1 MKWRNLILHNFWW
14 KLVSLLVAV
23 IVWSTYYLSGGT
35 FQWGVLTA
43 DDATS
48 RFEGYRP
55 RLLKRQSD
63 PHRYQFSPEEVTFSF
78 AGTRE
83 QLDRMTFKDIVVY
96 VDVQD
101 YLVGGTNSLTV
112 QVRTPPNVKLVS
124 VRPETLT
131 VRRVEPAVLPAP

>member
-1 MKWRNLILHNFWW
+1 MKLRDLILHNFWW

-23 IVWSTYYLSGGT
+23 IVWSTYYISGGT
-35 FQWGVLTA
+35 FQIGALTT

-63 PHRYQFSPEEVTFSF
+63 PHRYQFSPEEVTVSFSG
-78 AGTRE
+78 ARE
-83 QLDRMTFKDIVVY
+83 LLDRMTFKDIVVY

-101 YLVGGTNSLTV
+101 YLVGATNLLTV

-124 VRPETLT
+124 VKPDKLA
-131 VRRVEPAVLPAP
+131 VRRVEPVVLPIN

>member
-1 MKWRNLILHNFWW
+1 MKLRDLILHNFWW

-23 IVWSTYYLSGGT
+23 IVWSTYYISGGT
-35 FQWGVLTA
+35 FQIGALTT

-63 PHRYQFSPEEVTFSF
+63 IHRYQFSPEEVTISFSG
-78 AGTRE
+78 ARE

-101 YLVGGTNSLTV
+101 YLVGATNLLAV

-124 VRPETLT
+124 VKPDKLT
-131 VRRVEPAVLPAP
+131 VRRVEPVVLPSN

>member
-1 MKWRNLILHNFWW
+1 MKLRDLILHNFWW

-23 IVWSTYYLSGGT
+23 IVWSTYYISGGR
-35 FQWGVLTA
+35 FLDALTT

-63 PHRYQFSPEEVTFSF
+63 IHRYQFSPEEVTVSFS
-78 AGTRE
+78 GTRE
-83 QLDRMTFKDIVVY
+83 QLDRMTFKDITVY

-101 YLVGGTNSLTV
+101 YLVGATNLLAV

-124 VRPETLT
+124 VTPDRLT
-131 VRRVEPAVLPAP
+131 VQRVEPVVLPAN

>member
-1 MKWRNLILHNFWW
+1 MKLRDLILHNFWW
-14 KLVSLLVAV
+14 KLVSLLVAI
-23 IVWSTYYLSGGT
+23 IVWSTYYIGGGT
-35 FQWGVLTA
+35 FLGALTP

-63 PHRYQFSPEEVTFSF
+63 IHRYQFSPEEVTISFSG
-78 AGTRE
+78 ARE
-83 QLDRMTFKDIVVY
+83 LLDRMTFKDIVVY

-101 YLVGGTNSLTV
+101 YLVGATNSLAV

-124 VRPETLT
+124 VKPDKLT
-131 VRRVEPAVLPAP
+131 VRRVEPAVVPAN